1 MGEPRDVNEKPL
13 CKISQ
18 KWKSLV
24 RVVYFLPHG
33 TNRKEVPALGKTTK
47 DKIERRKKKKG
58 RKNTEPATKTLCL
71 R

>member
-24 RVVYFLPHG
+24 RAVYFLQQKQ
-33 TNRKEVPALGKTTK
+33 NRE
-47 DKIERRKKKKG
+47 KKKKEG
-58 RKNTEPATKTLCL
+58 RKNTEP
-71 R
+71 